1 MRSCAMPWDASTSS
15 KVTKFPPQDETRNTY
30 IKWSKRLYW
39 PHRISSLYS
48 LPPFCWKKNTSTVPN
63 MYETKVHANDY
74 ETEQVACFK
83 QHLALRFS
91 SWWGPQT
98 ALDIDFEWRRWIVNF
113 EEYQRKW
120 GLKKTGEIWLER
132 LCGRCCAS
140 WTSWRWK

>member
-1 MRSCAMPWDASTSS
+1 MRSCAMLWDASTSS
-15 KVTKFPPQDETRNTY
+15 KVTKFLLKMRPEIHISNEAKGY
-30 IKWSKRLYW
+30 NEHI
-39 PHRISSLYS
+39 ISSLYS

-98 ALDIDFEWRRWIVNF
+98 ALDTDFEWRRWIVNF

-140 WTSWRWK
+140 RTSWRWK